1 MVILKDGDTGAKVQ
15 LLILK
20 DSKKHDAVM
29 KSIKLRLVSKIVS
42 SLSTGKNDWEGQD
55 NGEETSDQCSGGGLP
70 AAETTG
76 LLKTVSG
83 CINHWKVSH
92 QKFLVY
98 LL

>member
-42 SLSTGKNDWEGQD
+42 SLSTGKND
-55 NGEETSDQCSGGGLP
+55 
-70 AAETTG
+70 
-76 LLKTVSG
+76 
-83 CINHWKVSH
+83 
-92 QKFLVY
+92 
-98 LL
+98 